1 MSKYLNKSLDNAG
14 YREKVGFTSGLGKT
28 LAKTV
33 ADKPFIAL
41 GTMGT
46 VGGGAAIVANKA
58 LGVTGQPLDTES
70 YLMNKRLNP
79 GVGGVLNR
87 VRADELLAQNITKN
101 VGDITNSFINEAL
114 SGMSKGYKKIVN
126 KPKQQALLKDLMETD
141 EMLRDAD
148 PEHVATL
155 FNTMVDVAPK
165 MTKYKDAVKSFLRQG
180 VAHEGGLD
188 PVTIGELAKAEAR
201 LSGKGYET

>member
-1 MSKYLNKSLDNAG
+1 MSKHLNKSLDNAS

-28 LAKTV
+28 LAATAAKN
-33 ADKPFIAL
+33 PFWTMAGI
-41 GTMGT
+41 GTA
-46 VGGGAAIVANKA
+46 GGAAAVLGNRA
-58 LGVTGQPLDTES
+58 LGVTSQPMDTGS
-70 YLMNKRLNP
+70 YLINKQLNP

-87 VRADELLAQNITKN
+87 VRADELIAQNITKN
-101 VGDITNSFINEAL
+101 VGDIANSFINETL
-114 SGMSKGYKKIVN
+114 SDMSKGYKKIVN

-141 EMLRDAD
+141 EMLREAD
-148 PEHVATL
+148 PEHVASL

-188 PVTIGELAKAEAR
+188 PVTLGELAKAEAR